1 MPQPPIHLYWKDRI
15 KHHLGK
21 GQRPLP
27 ATAIRHILKEEYAA
41 LDFDLQEEYR
51 PAPSVRSIGRIREN
65 EWVPLSVEE
74 KVQYREFYFPESMER
89 GELPWEA
96 SAACLELLGSDVE
109 LRPTV
114 RLAQAFWRITL
125 AAPDLDAST
134 RQELARKWSVWQSLG
149 SHAVPQ
155 ELRNLELF
163 LAIGPWKSEEAHA
176 VAVQADEAGLFD
188 MRVGLT
194 IRASDIDESTLME
207 AYTEK
212 FRSAGEAKDMI
223 DWEKY
228 QDLEFEGAEVTWQE
242 ERVPSSKVPK
252 NETGF
257 LSQNTRSCSTAS
269 FIFPNPWSAAI
280 CLGRQAPL
288 V

>member
-1 MPQPPIHLYWKDRI
+1 M
-15 KHHLGK
+15 
-21 GQRPLP
+21 
-27 ATAIRHILKEEYAA
+27 
-41 LDFDLQEEYR
+41 
-51 PAPSVRSIGRIREN
+51 
-65 EWVPLSVEE
+65 
-74 KVQYREFYFPESMER
+74 
-89 GELPWEA
+89 
-96 SAACLELLGSDVE
+96 
-109 LRPTV
+109 
-114 RLAQAFWRITL
+114 

-149 SHAVPQ
+149 SHAVQQ

-207 AYTEK
+207 AYTER

-242 ERVPSSKVPK
+242 ERVPSSKEPK
-252 NETGF
+252 EDI
-257 LSQNTRSCSTAS
+257 S
-269 FIFPNPWSAAI
+269 
-280 CLGRQAPL
+280 
-288 V
+288 